1 MTIPFIIEV
10 AIGLVFIYLI
20 LSLVASE
27 IQDIISTLLQWKA
40 EHLKRSIEVLLAGND
55 AKSKEVAQ
63 AFANKLYQKP
73 LIRSLNQEAT
83 GTIGRAFRLVTQAIG
98 AVYRQITRTRNAF
111 GKETSGPSYIPP
123 EAFSQAL
130 LESLQ
135 LEDLRKILLQS
146 RVRRL
151 IEEKLLLPLNH
162 MVNDLRAS
170 TANEFLLSAE
180 FRDLEQSISQLV
192 GDFREK
198 RTTLIEAVD
207 RLLIRLDEFEQ
218 QAKEVLPENH
228 HLTETFLRRIR
239 RLRSTL
245 ASTPLDK
252 AALLKTLQ
260 PTLNEL
266 VSVLDNNSAI
276 YRELKRLAEKEGG
289 VVKTLLEN
297 LESQPLPAALRAS
310 LLSLAEK
317 TTTSISTR
325 ASLTIKNVVE
335 EPLTN
340 ATIQIAELGG
350 DIRELGQEVEAWFDR
365 GMDRAAGVYKRNAKA
380 VSLIIGVAIAIS
392 LNADSLHI
400 IDRLSR
406 DPAIRQ
412 VISQAAEQA
421 AIADPEA
428 LEAQVDSLLDEL
440 PIPLGYGSAVTLRQ
454 AASQERW
461 FIPFIPRRV
470 VGWLIT
476 GIAISMGSK
485 FWFGLLKRVVEGKK
499 AHQDKV
505 QAP

>member
-1 MTIPFIIEV
+1 MSIPFIVEV

-83 GTIGRAFRLVTQAIG
+83 GTIGRAFRLITQAIG
-98 AVYRQITRTRNAF
+98 AAYRQITRTRNAF
-111 GKETSGPSYIPP
+111 GSETSGPSYIPS

-146 RVRRL
+146 RVRQL
-151 IEEKLLLPLNH
+151 IEERLLLPLNH

-170 TANEFLLSAE
+170 TANEFLLSTE

-192 GDFREK
+192 GDFKEK

-207 RLLIRLDEFEQ
+207 RLLLRIEEFEQ

-239 RLRSTL
+239 RLRGAL

-252 AALLKTLQ
+252 TALLKTLQ

-276 YRELKRLAEKEGG
+276 YRELKRLADKEGG
-289 VVKTLLEN
+289 LVKTLLAN
-297 LESQPLPAALRAS
+297 VESQPLPAALRAS

-317 TTTSISTR
+317 TAISISTR
-325 ASLTIKNVVE
+325 ARITVKNAVE

-350 DIRELGQEVEAWFDR
+350 DIRELGQEVEAWFNR
-365 GMDRAAGVYKRNAKA
+365 GMDRAAGVYNRNAKA
-380 VSLIIGVAIAIS
+380 VGLIIGVAIAIA

-406 DPAIRQ
+406 DPAVRQ
-412 VISQAAEQA
+412 VVSQVAEQSA
-421 AIADPEA
+421 ASTPEE
-428 LEAQVDSLLDEL
+428 LEDQVESLLDGL
-440 PIPLGYGSAVTLRQ
+440 PIPLGYGPAVTTRQ
-454 AASQERW
+454 LESEAGW

-485 FWFGLLKRVVEGKK
+485 FWFGLLKRVVERKNSVEDRAK
-499 AHQDKV
+499 A
-505 QAP
+505 P